1 MILLQVTADIAGQSS
16 ILTWVLG
23 GVIAIVTGMSAA
35 IIAMWSYLKG
45 LNEKI
50 LTALVN
56 NTSAIEKNEAS
67 NIRVVQAIE
76 ASTSKQTQLIEEFR
90 SEFRRQ
96 HVHS

>member
-1 MILLQVTADIAGQSS
+1 MIILQVTADISS
-16 ILTWVLG
+16 QTSIVAWILG
-23 GVIAIVTGMSAA
+23 GIVAIIGGMSAA

-96 HVHS
+96 HQHQ